1 MRNKRKSYASDVSDE
16 EWMYL
21 EQLIPA
27 VQEGGRPAVHD
38 RREIVN
44 GIFYI
49 VRSGCSWRMLPND
62 LPCWKTC
69 YHYFRLWSSNG
80 LWEQLH
86 NQIRDWARQYRGKK
100 KPPPLEL
107 STRKVLKR
115 RINPEFVA
123 TMLQRKSLEGKDI
136 Y

>member
-100 KPPPLEL
+100 SPHRWNYRLAKC
-107 STRKVLKR
+107 
-115 RINPEFVA
+115 
-123 TMLQRKSLEGKDI
+123 
-136 Y
+136 